1 MCRNPGGME
10 GTDGHSVRVRA
21 YELSQAPEA
30 GSPEENWLRA
40 ERELAV
46 AHEYDTVD
54 RDLERLGMRV
64 SRLPSEAG
72 VVWRLSLPRGEEVE
86 AWEPG
91 NGGLAPPAEIARLI
105 ESASAGKQL
114 VPAPPLGDD
123 PGANRLREMI
133 EAQRRELLA
142 HDPGVR
148 LGADAENLHE
158 HRVAARRIRAYLR
171 ATRRYV
177 DREWRRSLGDLLDEL
192 GELTGPVR
200 DLDVLLELLNGELAE
215 LDRADR
221 AAGEPLVLSV
231 QAERETA
238 RRKLLDALSGESY
251 RLVLTRLRLPP
262 RLAPEVDA
270 VPLRRI
276 ARKVLAELV
285 AAVDRLGKH
294 PDEEE
299 LHRLRIA
306 LKRTRY
312 AVELA
317 APESKAG
324 RRFVEDAKA
333 LQALLGEYQDAVVAE
348 QRLRAL
354 VVDDARTAASFVA
367 GRIVERQHARRMQ
380 LAKQLPS
387 AWRRLR
393 KSGARLG

>member
-1 MCRNPGGME
+1 ME
-10 GTDGHSVRVRA
+10 GPDGHSVRVRA
-21 YELSQAPEA
+21 YELSQEPEA
-30 GSPEENWLRA
+30 GSPEDNWLRA

-72 VVWRLSLPRGEEVE
+72 VVWRLSLPRGEEIE

-105 ESASAGKQL
+105 ESAAAGKQL

-123 PGANRLREMI
+123 PGARRLREMI

-171 ATRRYV
+171 AARRYL
-177 DREWRRSLGDLLDEL
+177 DPEWRHSLAGLLDEL
-192 GELTGPVR
+192 GELTGPAR
-200 DLDVLLELLNGELAE
+200 DLDVLLELLHAELAE
-215 LDRADR
+215 LDRTDR

-238 RRKLLDALSGESY
+238 RRKLLEGLSGESY
-251 RLVLTRLRLPP
+251 RLALTRLRLPP
-262 RLAPEVDA
+262 RLGGDVDA
-270 VPLRRI
+270 VPLERI
-276 ARKVLAELV
+276 ARKALADLG
-285 AAVDRLGKH
+285 AAVDRLGKQ

-317 APESKAG
+317 APASKAG

-333 LQALLGEYQDAVVAE
+333 LQALLGGYQDAVVAE

-354 VVDDARTAASFVA
+354 VVDDPRTAASFVA
-367 GRIVERQHARRMQ
+367 GRIVERQHARRMR

-387 AWRRLR
+387 AWKRLR
-393 KSGARLG
+393 KSGTRLG

>member
-1 MCRNPGGME
+1 
-10 GTDGHSVRVRA
+10 
-21 YELSQAPEA
+21 
-30 GSPEENWLRA
+30 
-40 ERELAV
+40 
-46 AHEYDTVD
+46 
-54 RDLERLGMRV
+54 
-64 SRLPSEAG
+64 
-72 VVWRLSLPRGEEVE
+72 
-86 AWEPG
+86 
-91 NGGLAPPAEIARLI
+91 
-105 ESASAGKQL
+105 
-114 VPAPPLGDD
+114 
-123 PGANRLREMI
+123 MI

-238 RRKLLDALSGESY
+238 RRKLLEALSGESY
-251 RLVLTRLRLPP
+251 RLALTRLRLPP
-262 RLAPEVDA
+262 RLAAEVDA
-270 VPLRRI
+270 VPVERI
-276 ARKVLAELV
+276 ARKVLADLV

-317 APESKAG
+317 APASKAG

-393 KSGARLG
+393 KSGGRLG